1 MLEAAGVQALACFI
15 RSPGFFGTGA
25 NSAIVQPKGCTP
37 TVLAFLFILAQSSTS
52 GLLAADLPR
61 VPAGFTITRVTAPE
75 QVQHPLMACFDDRG
89 RLYVCESAGTNAKAA
104 DLLKTPQDKIVRLE
118 DSDGDGGF
126 DKSVVFADKLVF
138 PQGVLWHEGV
148 VYTCSSP
155 YLWKLEDTDDDG
167 VCDKRTILVKS
178 FGFSGNA
185 ADIHGPFLG
194 PEGRLWW
201 CDGRHGHEIRTDDK
215 GLAGGPDNAVDIPP
229 KPEPGLPNP
238 DGKLLSKGKAARIFN
253 CRLDGSDV
261 QTFCGGGMD
270 NPVEIDFWETDV
282 IGTVNLFYGTPR
294 GDCLVHWLWGGVYPK
309 ADQQECIAEF
319 PRTVGL
325 LDEVANYGHVA
336 VSGMCK
342 YRGSQFGEGWDKSV
356 FVALFNT
363 HKVVRTTLE
372 RSGSTFKAITTED
385 FVVFDDPD
393 SHPTDV
399 LEDADGSLLVVETG
413 GWFRIGCPA
422 SQVAKPQIGGAI
434 YRIRKEG
441 APHIKDPFGQAVDWK
456 KLPPSELARLRKSA
470 SSVISNKAWDE
481 LRRRVDAGELDT
493 NSLGFFSGFG
503 VDLGLGIGKVVMQWI
518 ELHDGRIPEGFRLE
532 DLVVGMR
539 AFEEEPDP
547 GSHRISYEALAKLS
561 RLPEVRK
568 TLANAK
574 LNPTSFVFDGLQK
587 LEPDRP
593 LLHSAIYAVLQM
605 RDVDTIRS
613 YLSDGSRLQKR
624 VALIALDQIDD
635 GRLQRDEVIALLG
648 NPSSDA
654 ELQRTVFDVVSRRE
668 GWASGVI
675 DLIGQWLN
683 QSPIPDDRRAIICRF
698 LAERAGE
705 PSVQALIAAQ
715 LGRPNLTV
723 DSRNT
728 LLEAIVNAK
737 VAALPDGWATGLRS
751 ALNADAVAQRL
762 VIAAALRHK
771 IPELT
776 AALDGVVENKETPVD
791 VCIAAMDVLNVR
803 DQKPLADERFE
814 FLRQQI
820 DSDTDP
826 VLTATAAR
834 ILADS
839 PLTQVQLIALTSAF
853 DSAHSLLA
861 PTLLRAYANLQDAAV
876 ATALLKQL
884 NVAGDSLSLPASELG
899 RVFATAPENVQQL
912 AAPLLAARGVDPVR
926 QAARLAELTD
936 ATKTGNAKAGREV
949 FFSNKALCSRCHRV
963 NGQGE
968 TIGPDLSMVGA
979 IRQHH
984 ELVEAV
990 VEPSASFVRSYRP
1003 VILATA
1009 DGRTHTGVISS
1020 EASTEV
1026 TLRTAEFAELRIPRK
1041 EIEAFKES
1049 DVSIMPAGVD
1059 QRLSRTELADLIA
1072 YLASLKERKP

>member
-1 MLEAAGVQALACFI
+1 MLKARLLQL
-15 RSPGFFGTGA
+15 SPGPLSEHLVA
-25 NSAIVQPKGCTP
+25 VQTSSR
-37 TVLAFLFILAQSSTS
+37 AFWPAALFLILAQSSTS
-52 GLLAADLPR
+52 DLLAADLPR
-61 VPAGFTITRVTAPE
+61 VPPGFTITRVTTPE
-75 QVQHPLMACFDDRG
+75 MVQHPLMACFDDRG
-89 RLYVCESAGTNAKAA
+89 RLYVCESAGLNAKAA
-104 DLLKTPQDKIVRLE
+104 DLLKDPQDKIVRLE
-118 DSDGDGGF
+118 DTDGDGTF
-126 DKSVVFADKLVF
+126 DKSVVFADKMVF
-138 PQGVLWHEGV
+138 PQGVLWHDGV

-155 YLWKLEDTDDDG
+155 YLWKLEDIDNDG
-167 VCDKRTILVKS
+167 VCDKRTVLVKS

-201 CDGRHGHEIRTDDK
+201 CDGRHGHEIRIDEN

-253 CRLDGSDV
+253 CKLDGSDV

-270 NPVEIDFWETDV
+270 NPVEIDFWDTDV

-336 VSGMCK
+336 VSGMCR
-342 YRGSQFGEGWDKSV
+342 YRGEQLGKDWNKSV
-356 FVALFNT
+356 FVTLFNT

-372 RSGSTFKAITTED
+372 RSGSTFKATATED

-399 LEDADGSLLVVETG
+399 LEDADGSLLVVDTG

-441 APHIKDPFGQAVDWK
+441 APRDEDPYGLLVDWK
-456 KLPPSELARLRKSA
+456 SITPRELVRLGKSTGVKSA
-470 SSVISNKAWDE
+470 KAWDE
-481 LRRRVDAGELDT
+481 LRRRDGASELDQK
-493 NSLGFFSGFG
+493 SLGFFPGLG
-503 VDLGLGIGKVVMQWI
+503 VALSLGIGNAVGQWI
-518 ELHDGRIPEGFRLE
+518 ELHDGRIPEKYRLE

-539 AFEEEPDP
+539 DLEKESDP
-547 GSHRISYEALAKLS
+547 GAHRFAYETLAKVAQ
-561 RLPEVRK
+561 RPDVRK
-568 TLANAK
+568 TFEGAM
-574 LNPTSFVFDGLQK
+574 LNPTNFVFDSLQK

-593 LLHSAIYAVLQM
+593 LVHSAIYAVLQM
-605 RDVDTIRS
+605 RDVVAIRK
-613 YLSDGSRLQKR
+613 YLSNGSRLQKR
-624 VALIALDQIDD
+624 VALIALDQLADSD
-635 GRLQRDEVIALLG
+635 LQRNEVIALLG
-648 NPSSDA
+648 DSSSDTD
-654 ELQRTVFDVVSRRE
+654 LQRTVFDVISRRD
-668 GWASGVI
+668 GWAAGVV
-675 DLIGQWLN
+675 DLIGQWLS
-683 QSPIPDDRRAIICRF
+683 QTSIPDDRRAIIRRF
-698 LAERAGE
+698 LADRAGE
-705 PSVQALIAAQ
+705 TSVQSLIAAQ
-715 LGRPNLTV
+715 LGRTDLTA
-723 DSRNT
+723 DARNT
-728 LLEAIVNAK
+728 LLEAIVDAK
-737 VAALPDGWATGLRS
+737 VAAIPGSWSTGLRGG
-751 ALNADAVAQRL
+751 LKADATAQRL

-776 AALDGVVENKETPVD
+776 VALDGIVENKETPVD
-791 VCIAAMDVLNVR
+791 LRVAAMDVLNVR
-803 DQKPLADERFE
+803 DQQPLADERFQ
-814 FLRQQI
+814 FLRKQI
-820 DSDTDP
+820 DSDADP
-826 VLTATAAR
+826 VLAATAAR
-834 ILADS
+834 VLADS
-839 PLTQVQLIALTSAF
+839 PLSQGQLITLTSAF

-861 PTLLRAYANLQDAAV
+861 PTLLRAYANIKDAAV

-884 NVAGDSLSLPASELG
+884 NVAGDSLSLPAAELA
-899 RVFATAPENVQQL
+899 RVFSSAPEEIQKL
-912 AAPLLAARGVDPVR
+912 AAPLLAARGVDPAK
-926 QAARLAELTD
+926 QAAKLAQLTE
-936 ATKTGNAKAGREV
+936 ATKTGNARNGREV

-1009 DGRTHTGVISS
+1009 DGRTHTGVIASETSS
-1020 EASTEV
+1020 EI
-1026 TLRTAEFAELRIPRK
+1026 TLRTADFAELRIPRS
-1041 EIEAFKES
+1041 EIETFKEA
-1049 DVSIMPAGVD
+1049 DLSIMPAGVD
-1059 QRLSRTELADLIA
+1059 QRLTRTELADLIA
-1072 YLASLKERKP
+1072 YLASLKERK